1 MITILLA
8 TFAIDQAVKPSF
20 TMILVAGNQN
30 RISGTRSLSRPS
42 EDKVIAAVQK
52 LMDRSEKADLHWVV
66 VDGSNIRDPYPQ
78 PTRPQISV
86 VASKLDVTSS
96 ENPQVKSTTKVQQIF
111 EAMSGNGKMLGMSS
125 SLPNEESRRYF
136 AINLAP
142 MNVEKPLMITNV
154 GAFRRISSDEPLDNS
169 ENFRNSIGITRQSV
183 SEMKDWQREFTGKFH
198 PTMILCASGEPQ
210 KGGNGMLAFPD
221 SSTILTY
228 QVTFNK
234 QWSAELKDIIRVQ

>member
-1 MITILLA
+1 MITTLLA
-8 TFAIDQAVKPSF
+8 TFAIGQTVRPSF

-42 EDKVIAAVQK
+42 EDKVIVAVQK
-52 LMDRSEKADLHWVV
+52 LMDQSEKADLHWVV
-66 VDGSNIRDPYPQ
+66 VDGSNIRNPYPQ

-86 VASKLDVTSS
+86 VASRLGVTSS
-96 ENPQVKSTTKVQQIF
+96 GNQQVKNTTKVQQIF

-154 GAFRRISSDEPLDNS
+154 GTFRKIDGDEPIANS
-169 ENFRNSIGITRQSV
+169 ENFRNSIGVTRQSV
-183 SEMKDWQREFTGKFH
+183 SEMKDWQREFTGKLR

-221 SSTILTY
+221 FSTILTY
-228 QVTFNK
+228 QVTFDK
-234 QWSAELKDIIRVQ
+234 RWSAKLKDIIRVQ